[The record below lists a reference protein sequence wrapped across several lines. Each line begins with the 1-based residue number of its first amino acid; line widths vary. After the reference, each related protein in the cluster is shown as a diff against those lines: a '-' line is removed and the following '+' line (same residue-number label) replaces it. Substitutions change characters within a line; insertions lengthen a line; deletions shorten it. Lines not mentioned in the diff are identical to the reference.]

1 MSKAR
6 IFLLL
11 VLLTAFPPLATD
23 MYLPAIPML
32 QERWEQPLMVI
43 NLTLVVFFL
52 SYCVFLLI
60 YGPLSDRFG
69 RRPPLLGGIGLFVMA
84 SVLCSFADSAL
95 TLIVARVFQAAGAAS
110 ATSLAL
116 AITKDIY
123 TNNERIRILAWMGV
137 IMPLAPAVAPILGGW
152 IMVWMSWRWIFILQ
166 AAIGVVA
173 WLGVY
178 RMGETNKNL
187 EQTSVLQTVRIY
199 FELLRNQRYI
209 SYALLV
215 SLVVLPHFAFI
226 AASSDIYINQL
237 QVSEQHFGYYF
248 AINAFAFMSG
258 SLVCTRLLRLIRPG
272 TVMTLGFAGVLLGGL
287 VMLARVFPGPWA
299 LALPMAI
306 VAFSVGM
313 SRPPSNNLVL
323 EQVDKYA
330 GSASS
335 MLIFIFFTFG
345 AGSMWFISL
354 DWADKIHTIALL
366 ATSVGGVLLCV
377 WGILVRIHRIKS

>member
-1 MSKAR
+1 
-6 IFLLL
+6 
-11 VLLTAFPPLATD
+11 
-23 MYLPAIPML
+23 
-32 QERWEQPLMVI
+32 
-43 NLTLVVFFL
+43 
-52 SYCVFLLI
+52 
-60 YGPLSDRFG
+60 
-69 RRPPLLGGIGLFVMA
+69 MA

-123 TNNERIRILAWMGV
+123 TNNERVRILAWMGV

-152 IMVWMSWRWIFILQ
+152 IMVWFSWRWIFILQ

-178 RMGETNKNL
+178 RMGETNMKL
-187 EQTSVLQTVRIY
+187 EQTSALQTVRIY
-199 FELLRNQRYI
+199 LELLRNRRYI
-209 SYALLV
+209 SCALMV

-226 AASSDIYINQL
+226 AGSADIYINHL
-237 QVSEQHFGYYF
+237 HVSTQHFGYFF
-248 AINAFAFMSG
+248 AINAIAFMSG
-258 SLVCTRLLRLIRPG
+258 SWVCTRLLRSIGSAR
-272 TVMTLGFAGVLLGGL
+272 VMTLGFAGVLGGGL
-287 VMLARVFPGPWA
+287 LMLAHIFPGPWS
-299 LALPMAI
+299 LALPMAV

-354 DWADKIHTIALL
+354 AWADKVQVIGCL
-366 ATSVGGVLLCV
+366 ATGVGMLLLMLWGVL
-377 WGILVRIHRIKS
+377 GRHYTAGR